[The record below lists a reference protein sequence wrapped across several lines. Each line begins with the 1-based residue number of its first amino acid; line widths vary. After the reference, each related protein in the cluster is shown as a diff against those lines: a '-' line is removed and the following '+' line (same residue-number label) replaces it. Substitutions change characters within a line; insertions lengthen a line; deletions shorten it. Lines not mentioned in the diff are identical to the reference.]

1 MKENK
6 TMKIKTFMNYGQF
19 ENDHEKGF
27 GPSQTIPDQTM
38 SIRELV
44 RRYAS
49 GLPLG
54 GSKEPIY
61 EGEDGD
67 GIDPRRLDLAERQEL
82 EIAARQEL
90 AEIEARLKSTRIT
103 TEQKL
108 SKKDIEDIQSQDVEH
123 LD

>member
-1 MKENK
+1 
-6 TMKIKTFMNYGQF
+6 MKIRNILNAQEYNDAEKNF
-19 ENDHEKGF
+19 E
-27 GPSQTIPDQTM
+27 PSQTIPDQAL
-38 SIRELV
+38 SVREILQ
-44 RRYAS
+44 RYAN

-54 GSKEPIY
+54 GSNEPIW

-90 AEIEARLKSTRIT
+90 AEIEERLKSKKVEKTVA
-103 TEQKL
+103 KL
-108 SKKDIEDIQSQDVEH
+108 SKEDIVDIQSQDVTT

>member
-1 MKENK
+1 
-6 TMKIKTFMNYGQF
+6 MKIRNIFNA
-19 ENDHEKGF
+19 HEF
-27 GPSQTIPDQTM
+27 TDNEVISEPSQTIPDQTM
-38 SIRELV
+38 SIRELIK
-44 RRYAS
+44 RYAS

-54 GSKEPIY
+54 GGNDPIY

-90 AEIEARLKSTRIT
+90 AEIEERLKSKTIT

-108 SKKDIEDIQSQDVEH
+108 SEEEIQYIESDGLEKS
-123 LD
+123 

>member
-1 MKENK
+1 
-6 TMKIKTFMNYGQF
+6 MKIRNIFNASEFNDAEKDF
-19 ENDHEKGF
+19 E
-27 GPSQTIPDQTM
+27 PSQTIPDQALTVKE
-38 SIRELV
+38 ILT
-44 RRYAS
+44 RYAS

-54 GSKEPIY
+54 GSNEPIY

-90 AEIEARLKSTRIT
+90 AEIEERLKSKKVDKT
-103 TEQKL
+103 TAKL
-108 SKKDIEDIQSQDVEH
+108 SKQDIEDIQSQDVST

>member
-1 MKENK
+1 
-6 TMKIKTFMNYGQF
+6 MKIKNILNYHTFDKKYEKNGQ
-19 ENDHEKGF
+19 
-27 GPSQTIPDQTM
+27 PSMTVPDQTM
-38 SIRELV
+38 SIRELL

-67 GIDPRRLDLAERQEL
+67 GVDPRYLDLAERQEL
-82 EIAARQEL
+82 EISARQEL
-90 AEIEARLKSTRIT
+90 AEIEERLKSKKVEKT
-103 TEQKL
+103 TAKL
-108 SKKDIEDIQSQDVEH
+108 SKQDIEDIQSQDVTT

>member
-1 MKENK
+1 
-6 TMKIKTFMNYGQF
+6 MKIKNMLNAHTFPKEYEKNGQ
-19 ENDHEKGF
+19 
-27 GPSQTIPDQTM
+27 PSQTVPDQTM

-67 GIDPRRLDLAERQEL
+67 GVDPRRLDLAERQEL

-90 AEIEARLKSTRIT
+90 AEIEERLKSKKAEKTSAKLT
-103 TEQKL
+103 SEQIQ
-108 SKKDIEDIQSQDVEH
+108 DIESQDVENI
-123 LD
+123 

>member
-1 MKENK
+1 
-6 TMKIKTFMNYGQF
+6 MKIRNTLNYNSKEEKYETNGQ
-19 ENDHEKGF
+19 
-27 GPSQTIPDQTM
+27 PSMTVPDQTM
-38 SIRELV
+38 SIRELI

-67 GIDPRRLDLAERQEL
+67 GIDPRTLDLAERQEL
-82 EIAARQEL
+82 EIYARQEL
-90 AEIEARLKSTRIT
+90 AEIEERLKSKKV
-103 TEQKL
+103 EKSAAKL
-108 SKKDIEDIQSQDVEH
+108 TKQDIQDIQSQDVTT

>member
-1 MKENK
+1 
-6 TMKIKTFMNYGQF
+6 MKIRNLFNAKEF
-19 ENDHEKGF
+19 NDNEKEF
-27 GPSQTIPDQTM
+27 QPSQTIPDQAL
-38 SIRELV
+38 SVREILQ
-44 RRYAS
+44 RYAN

-54 GSKEPIY
+54 GSNEPIW

-90 AEIEARLKSTRIT
+90 AEIEERLKSKKVEKSTA
-103 TEQKL
+103 KL
-108 SKKDIEDIQSQDVEH
+108 SKQDIEDIQSQDVST

>member
-1 MKENK
+1 
-6 TMKIKTFMNYGQF
+6 MKIKNCLNY
-19 ENDHEKGF
+19 HEFDKKYEKSG

-38 SIRELV
+38 SIRELL

-54 GSKEPIY
+54 GGKEPIY
-61 EGEDGD
+61 EGEEGD

-90 AEIEARLKSTRIT
+90 AEIEERLKSKKVEKSTA
-103 TEQKL
+103 KL
-108 SKKDIEDIQSQDVEH
+108 TKEDIEDIQSQDVENI
-123 LD
+123 

>member
-1 MKENK
+1 
-6 TMKIKTFMNYGQF
+6 MKIRNILNYHTFDKKYEKNGQPSKTV
-19 ENDHEKGF
+19 
-27 GPSQTIPDQTM
+27 PDQTM
-38 SIRELV
+38 SIRELL

-67 GIDPRRLDLAERQEL
+67 GVDPRYLDLAERQEL
-82 EIAARQEL
+82 EIKARQEL
-90 AEIEARLKSTRIT
+90 AEIEERLKSKKVEKTAS
-103 TEQKL
+103 KL
-108 SKKDIEDIQSQDVEH
+108 SKQDIEDIQSQDVST

>member
-1 MKENK
+1 
-6 TMKIKTFMNYGQF
+6 MKIKNALNYQSF
-19 ENDHEKGF
+19 PKDYEKTT
-27 GPSQTIPDQTM
+27 GPSMTIPDQTM
-38 SIRELV
+38 SIRELL

-90 AEIEARLKSTRIT
+90 AEIEERLKSKKV
-103 TEQKL
+103 EKSKAKL
-108 SKKDIEDIQSQDVEH
+108 SDQQIQDIESQDVENI
-123 LD
+123 

>member
-1 MKENK
+1 MIKH
-6 TMKIKTFMNYGQF
+6 TMNVNTFPKNY
-19 ENDHEKGF
+19 EVNNS
-27 GPSQTIPDQTM
+27 PSMTIPDQTM
-38 SIRELV
+38 SIRELL
-44 RRYAS
+44 RRFAS

-82 EIAARQEL
+82 EISARQEL
-90 AEIEARLKSTRIT
+90 AEIEERLKSKKV
-103 TEQKL
+103 EKSKAKL
-108 SKKDIEDIQSQDVEH
+108 SDEQIQDIESQDVEH

>member
-1 MKENK
+1 
-6 TMKIKTFMNYGQF
+6 MKIKNILNYQEF
-19 ENDHEKGF
+19 DKNYENNLQ
-27 GPSQTIPDQTM
+27 PSQTVPDQTM
-38 SIRELV
+38 PIRELL

-90 AEIEARLKSTRIT
+90 AEIEERLKSKKVEKSKSKL
-103 TEQKL
+103 TEEQIQ
-108 SKKDIEDIQSQDVEH
+108 DIESQDVENI
-123 LD
+123 

>member
-1 MKENK
+1 MR
-6 TMKIKTFMNYGQF
+6 IKNFLNYNTFEKVY
-19 ENDHEKGF
+19 EKNDK
-27 GPSQTIPDQTM
+27 PSQTVPDQTM
-38 SIRELV
+38 SIRELLK
-44 RRYAS
+44 RYAS

-90 AEIEARLKSTRIT
+90 AEIEERLKSKKV
-103 TEQKL
+103 EKSKAKL
-108 SKKDIEDIQSQDVEH
+108 SEEQIQDIESQDVENI
-123 LD
+123 

>member
-1 MKENK
+1 
-6 TMKIKTFMNYGQF
+6 MKIKSILNYQNF
-19 ENDHEKGF
+19 DKNYETNNK
-27 GPSQTIPDQTM
+27 PSQTVPDQTM
-38 SIRELV
+38 SIRQLL

-67 GIDPRRLDLAERQEL
+67 GVDPRRLDLAERQEL

-90 AEIEARLKSTRIT
+90 AEIEERLKSKKA
-103 TEQKL
+103 EKSKAKL
-108 SKKDIEDIQSQDVEH
+108 SDEQIQDIESQDVENI
-123 LD
+123 

>member
-1 MKENK
+1 
-6 TMKIKTFMNYGQF
+6 MKIKNALNYQSF
-19 ENDHEKGF
+19 PKDYEKIK
-27 GPSQTIPDQTM
+27 GPSMTIPDQTM
-38 SIRELV
+38 SIRELL

-90 AEIEARLKSTRIT
+90 AEIEERLKSKKV
-103 TEQKL
+103 EKSKAKL
-108 SKKDIEDIQSQDVEH
+108 SNEQIQDIESQDVENI
-123 LD
+123 